1 MDKYYF
7 IEVQTYQSVN
17 NMGLELGRYVEEEYN
32 HKVVHANQMYDIKA
46 DITAKMDEL
55 QEKFPRSRAF
65 DFRSDIYDDKIDGEH
80 EIISVAANRDIDKYV
95 LILRTTV
102 IRNKSI
108 EPSIQL

>member
-55 QEKFPRSRAF
+55 QEKFPRSRAL
-65 DFRSDIYDDKIDGEH
+65 DFRSDKINEEHGEM
-80 EIISVAANRDIDKYV
+80 SVAANRAIDKYV